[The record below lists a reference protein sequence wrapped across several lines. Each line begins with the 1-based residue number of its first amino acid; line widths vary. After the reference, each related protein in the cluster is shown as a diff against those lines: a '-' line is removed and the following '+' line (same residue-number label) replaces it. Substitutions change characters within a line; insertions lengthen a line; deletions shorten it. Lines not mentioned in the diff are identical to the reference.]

1 MDKFLLVYP
10 DMHRYVAITFAPI
23 QSFIEKS
30 RKLRDL
36 YGSSFIL
43 SFLAKAICNSAKTE
57 GLKVILPAHI
67 DVTRGTPNLIYL
79 HGNCNET
86 QLQTISKDFYTAWA
100 ALVNNC
106 RSYIEDVCRQQFA
119 DIPPQYHWD
128 REWQLWTT
136 HTWELFI
143 VCGEENQTL
152 EEVRSKMADRKQSR
166 NWIGINWRG
175 ESSTISGTDTVAYP
189 RMAMFNPKRGM
200 KEADQH
206 IKDFYEALSRDSE
219 KYAPASTS
227 PTKKTPAKAIE
238 DRERLSIPD
247 LIKRLI
253 TYDTVRRKLHNQYPD
268 QLPTTQEVEKFTD
281 LQRKESN
288 RWTGWFQGDGD
299 HVGIYIDKVLNNESE
314 SAEQQ
319 NTALYNFS
327 ENMLKWGE
335 NLKEEV
341 RETLTDG
348 LQGRIVYAGGDD
360 FFGVLY
366 RDDDKLT
373 PRDCLEQWWYGFNE
387 IWKKHEHDITVSTG
401 FVWAAPKIPQ
411 RDLLQHL
418 RQTEKVAKTAG
429 KDRIAIRILF
439 NSSNH
444 LDWNC
449 PWEYL
454 QKLLESYCDR
464 NGGKNWTH
472 IYNDIAILE
481 ARHAFNDDSDRSIAE
496 GIFKI
501 YFPEFELNDERL
513 WTPETSK
520 DQYECLKSGLLG
532 SRPNLSS
539 KSSDKETPPPSPE
552 QVEKQRKAEN
562 KRFNHWVIDLA
573 KIGFHLF
580 PEHQ

>member
-1 MDKFLLVYP
+1 MATYTC
-10 DMHRYVAITFAPI
+10 ITFAPV
-23 QSFIEKS
+23 QGFIEKS

-43 SFLAKAICNSAKTE
+43 SFLAKAICNSAQSQNLE
-57 GLKVILPAHI
+57 VIVPALI
-67 DVTRGTPNLIYL
+67 DVTRGTPNIIYL
-79 HGNCNET
+79 YGNCNET
-86 QLQTISKDFYTAWA
+86 QLQTISKAFYTAWA

-106 RSYIEDVCRQQFA
+106 RLYIEEVCHQQFA

-143 VCGEENQTL
+143 VCGQENQPL

-200 KEADQH
+200 KEADQD
-206 IKDFYEALSRDSE
+206 IKNFYEALSNSE
-219 KYAPASTS
+219 KSAQATENPN
-227 PTKKTPAKAIE
+227 PLKKPPAKAIE
-238 DRERLSIPD
+238 ARERLSIPD

-253 TYDTVRRKLHNQYPD
+253 TYDAVRRKLHNQYPD
-268 QLPTTQEVEKFTD
+268 QLPSTEYVNSFID

-299 HVGIYIDKVLNNESE
+299 RMGEYIYSLIKDQPELEKNKKLQDFSKDMLN
-314 SAEQQ
+314 
-319 NTALYNFS
+319 
-327 ENMLKWGE
+327 WGE
-335 NLKEEV
+335 NLQKV
-341 RETLTDG
+341 ADKLQNG

-366 RDDDKLT
+366 REDNDLT
-373 PRDCLEQWWYGFNE
+373 PQACLEQWWYGFNNT
-387 IWKKHEHDITVSTG
+387 WANCKHAITVSTG
-401 FVWAAPKIPQ
+401 FVWAAPNVPQ

-429 KDRIAIRILF
+429 KDRLAIRILF
-439 NSSNH
+439 NSGNY
-444 LDWNC
+444 LDWSC
-449 PWEYL
+449 PWRYL
-454 QKLLESYCDR
+454 QELLESYRDR
-464 NGGKNWTH
+464 SGGNNWTH

-481 ARHAFNDDSDRSIAE
+481 ARHAFNNDSDRNIAT
-496 GIFKI
+496 GILDI
-501 YFPEFELNDERL
+501 YFPAFPLNEVELWNPVIFHNAPYQRL
-513 WTPETSK
+513 E
-520 DQYECLKSGLLG
+520 SGLLG
-532 SRPNLSS
+532 QRPVS
-539 KSSDKETPPPSPE
+539 T
-552 QVEKQRKAEN
+552 KQQQAEN
-562 KRFNHWVIDLA
+562 KRFNQWVIDLA

-580 PEHQ
+580 PDHK

>member
-1 MDKFLLVYP
+1 MP
-10 DMHRYVAITFAPI
+10 RYIAITFAPI

-43 SFLAKAICNSAKTE
+43 SFLAKAICHSAQTQNLE
-57 GLKVILPAHI
+57 VIVPAPI
-67 DVTRGTPNLIYL
+67 NVTRGTPNIIYL
-79 HGNCNET
+79 HGTCNET
-86 QLQTISKDFYTAWA
+86 QIQTISQAFYTAWA

-106 RSYIEDVCRQQFA
+106 RIHIEQACPKQF
-119 DIPPQYHWD
+119 DGIPPQYHWD

-143 VCGEENQTL
+143 ICGQEQQTL

-166 NWIGINWRG
+166 DWIGINWRG

-200 KEADQH
+200 KEADRD

-219 KYAPASTS
+219 KYAPENTS
-227 PTKKTPAKAIE
+227 PTKKTPPKAIE
-238 DRERLSIPD
+238 ARERLSIPD
-247 LIKRLI
+247 LIKRLV
-253 TYDTVRRKLHNQYPD
+253 TYDPVLRQLHRLYPN
-268 QLPTTQEVEKFTD
+268 QLPATEHVDTFID

-299 HVGIYIDKVLNNESE
+299 RMGEYISSLIDNKPESE
-314 SAEQQ
+314 KNKNLQ
-319 NTALYNFS
+319 NFS
-327 ENMLKWGE
+327 RDMLNWGE
-335 NLKEEV
+335 NLQKV
-341 RETLTDG
+341 ADKLQDG

-366 RDDDKLT
+366 RDDNKLT
-373 PRDCLEQWWYGFNE
+373 PNACLEQWWYGFHNT
-387 IWKKHEHDITVSTG
+387 WANCKHEITVSTG
-401 FVWAAPKIPQ
+401 FVWAAPNVPQ

-418 RQTEKVAKTAG
+418 RQTEKIAKTAG
-429 KDRIAIRILF
+429 KDRLAIRILF
-439 NSSNH
+439 NSGNH

-449 PWEYL
+449 PWRYL
-454 QKLLESYCDR
+454 QELLESYRDR
-464 NGGKNWTH
+464 SGGKNWTH

-496 GIFKI
+496 GILDI
-501 YFPEFELNDERL
+501 YFQAFPLSQVELWNPIIPKDAPYQRL
-513 WTPETSK
+513 A
-520 DQYECLKSGLLG
+520 SGLLG
-532 SRPNLSS
+532 QRPISA
-539 KSSDKETPPPSPE
+539 
-552 QVEKQRKAEN
+552 KQQQQAEN
-562 KRFNHWVIDLA
+562 KHFNQWVIDLA

-580 PEHQ
+580 PPDSPPKTLPDRN

>member
-1 MDKFLLVYP
+1 MAKSPLVYP
-10 DMHRYVAITFAPI
+10 NMPRYIAITFAPV

-43 SFLAKAICNSAKTE
+43 SFLAKAICNSAQAQN
-57 GLKVILPAHI
+57 LAVIVPALI
-67 DVTRGTPNLIYL
+67 DVTRGTPNIIYL
-79 HGNCNET
+79 HGTCNEN
-86 QLQTISKDFYTAWA
+86 QIQAISKAFHTAWA

-106 RSYIEDVCRQQFA
+106 RIHIEQACPQEFVG
-119 DIPPQYHWD
+119 IPPQYHWD

-143 VCGEENQTL
+143 ICGQENQPL

-166 NWIGINWRG
+166 DWIGINWRG

-206 IKDFYEALSRDSE
+206 IKDFYKALSRDSE
-219 KYAPASTS
+219 KYTPISENINPA
-227 PTKKTPAKAIE
+227 KKTLPQAIE
-238 DRERLSIPD
+238 ARERLSIPD
-247 LIKRLI
+247 LIKRLV
-253 TYDTVRRKLHNQYPD
+253 TYDPVLRQLHRLYPD
-268 QLPTTQEVEKFTD
+268 QLPTTEHVNKFTD

-299 HVGIYIDKVLNNESE
+299 RMGEYISSLIGDKPELEKNKNLQDFSKDMLN
-314 SAEQQ
+314 
-319 NTALYNFS
+319 
-327 ENMLKWGE
+327 WGE
-335 NLKEEV
+335 NLPEV
-341 RETLTDG
+341 VNDTLKSG

-366 RDDDKLT
+366 RDDNKLT
-373 PRDCLEQWWYGFNE
+373 PQACLEQWWYGFNN
-387 IWKKHEHDITVSTG
+387 IWATCKREITVSTG
-401 FVWAAPKIPQ
+401 FVWAAPNVPQ

-418 RQTEKVAKTAG
+418 RQTEKIAKTAG
-429 KDRIAIRILF
+429 KDRLAIRILF
-439 NSSNH
+439 NSGNH

-449 PWEYL
+449 PWRYL
-454 QKLLESYCDR
+454 QELLESYRDR
-464 NGGKNWTH
+464 SGGKNWTH

-481 ARHAFNDDSDRSIAE
+481 ARHAFNDDTDRSIAE

-501 YFPEFELNDERL
+501 YFPEFELNDKRL
-513 WTPETSK
+513 WTLETSE
-520 DQYECLKSGLLG
+520 DQYERLKSGLLG
-532 SRPNLSS
+532 SRPNLSR
-539 KSSDKETPPPSPE
+539 KSSVKEPPPPSPE
-552 QVEKQRKAEN
+552 QLEKQRKAEN